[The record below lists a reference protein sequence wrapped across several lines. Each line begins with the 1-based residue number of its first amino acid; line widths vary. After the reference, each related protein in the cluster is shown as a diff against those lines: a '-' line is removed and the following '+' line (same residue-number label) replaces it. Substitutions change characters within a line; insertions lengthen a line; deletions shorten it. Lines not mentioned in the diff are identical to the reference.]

1 MAVAVAGPNRSD
13 GEMERMTE
21 CLAGFWV
28 TPSAGLPAR
37 CPCPAAP
44 SFLRQNIGEVLEM
57 TCIVDSLTIRLPH
70 FLAPLYV
77 IRPAQH

>member
-1 MAVAVAGPNRSD
+1 MHLKMIERRASERRSPAGPNRSD
-13 GEMERMTE
+13 GGEMERMTE

-44 SFLRQNIGEVLEM
+44 SSGFTSAV
-57 TCIVDSLTIRLPH
+57 
-70 FLAPLYV
+70 F
-77 IRPAQH
+77 PATKYWGSA